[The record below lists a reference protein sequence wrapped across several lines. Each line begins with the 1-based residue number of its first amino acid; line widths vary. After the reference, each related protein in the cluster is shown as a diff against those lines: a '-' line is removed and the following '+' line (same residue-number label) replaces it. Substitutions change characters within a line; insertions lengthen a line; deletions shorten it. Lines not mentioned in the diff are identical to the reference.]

1 MRKLRSLWLRF
12 ASMWG
17 LRRRRNDIDAELE
30 SHVQMHIDDNLRV
43 GMTPEEARRQA
54 LIHLGGLEQTK
65 QAVRERSTLPW
76 IETAWQ
82 DVRYGLRILLRNPG
96 FAAVAILTLA
106 LGIGA
111 NTAIFSLVNAII
123 LRPLPYPSPGELV
136 GLGQWRNQRG
146 EGYVQTGVSA
156 PNMADIAL
164 QTRVFQKTGYFR
176 FAGFNITESDHP
188 ESVDG
193 VKTSFDLLP
202 IFGIQPLLGRLFTA
216 DEMQPGHDQVAIIGH
231 NLWQARYGADPAILG
246 KTIDLDEKRYTI
258 IGVMPARFRFT
269 WDEQIG
275 VFVPLALTPEELSEK
290 GRSTSRDL
298 QAQARLQ
305 PGVSVKQAQAAMDK
319 LAANLAQQYPDAD
332 KGWGIKVEPLHAA
345 YYRQMETPL
354 LIMSGAVLFVLLI
367 ACVNVANLLLT
378 RATGRRREIAVRV
391 AIGASRRR
399 LIVQMLT
406 ESLLLAVI
414 GGALGLLLALLGDR
428 LLTLEMTRYHRFS
441 VPNASVIGIDW
452 RVLLYGLVV
461 TLSTGFIFGLVPA
474 LTASGSDLTESLKE
488 GGYASTTESGRR
500 RLRNCLVVS
509 EISLALVLLTG
520 AGLLV
525 RTFLRLMQVDL
536 GIDPTN
542 VVTIEIDLPQYK
554 YQTATQ
560 QALFFRQLLQRMN
573 STPGVQSAGIEHPGS
588 TVFFQPEGQP
598 PAAPGQE
605 PTAAYNIDSTREFA
619 AMGISLKAGREFTN
633 ADATGTTS
641 VAIVSE
647 SVARRYWPHTN
658 ALGRHLTILSGV
670 YSGLRAGTAQSLE
683 IVGVAK
689 DRRGYDLWEPR
700 ADIYV
705 PFEQHPVWWAYLY
718 VRTAAD
724 PLSVVP
730 SIRDAVSALDKEQP
744 LNDVRLLS
752 DEVARTYGAL
762 RFPMLLVWI
771 FAALAL
777 LLSAVGIFGV
787 MSYTVS
793 RRTQELAI
801 RMALGADRPTV
812 LRLVLREGL
821 LVASIGV
828 LVGLGA
834 ALGLSRVMANYV
846 YGIRSTD
853 PLTFASAAL
862 LLMLVALAACYL
874 PARRAAS
881 VDPMQAL
888 RSE

>member
-1 MRKLRSLWLRF
+1 MRKLRSVWIRL
-12 ASMWG
+12 MG
-17 LRRRRNDIDAELE
+17 LIGFRHAVPEIDAELE
-30 SHVQMHIDDNLRV
+30 SHLQMHIDDNLHV
-43 GMTPEEARRQA
+43 GITPQEARRQA
-54 LIHLGGLEQTK
+54 LISLGGFD
-65 QAVRERSTLPW
+65 QARQALRDRSTLPW
-76 IETAWQ
+76 METAWQ

-123 LRPLPYPSPGELV
+123 LRPLPYPSPAELV
-136 GLGQWRNQRG
+136 GLGQWRNQQG

-156 PNMADIAL
+156 PNMADIAR
-164 QTRVFQKTGYFR
+164 QTRIFRNTGYFR

-188 ESVDG
+188 ESVVG
-193 VKTSFDLLP
+193 VRSSVDLLP
-202 IFGIQPLLGRLFTA
+202 IFGVRPLLGRLFTA

-269 WDEQIG
+269 WDQEIG

-290 GRSTSRDL
+290 GRATSRDL

-305 PGVSVKQAQAAMDK
+305 PGVSVKQAQAAMDN
-319 LAANLAQQYPDAD
+319 LAANLAEEYPDAD

-414 GGALGLLLALLGDR
+414 GGALGLLLAALGDR

-452 RVLLYGLVV
+452 RVLLYGLAV

-474 LTASGSDLTESLKE
+474 LTGSGTDLSESLKE
-488 GGYASTTESGRR
+488 GGHGSTTESGRR

-542 VVTIEIDLPQYK
+542 VVTMEIDLPQYK

-560 QALFFRQLLQRMN
+560 QALFYRQLLQRVN

-588 TVFFQPEGQP
+588 NVFFQPEGQP

-605 PTAAYNIDSTREFA
+605 PTAGFNIASPRDLN
-619 AMGISLKAGREFTN
+619 AMGIKLKTGREFSD
-633 ADATGTTS
+633 ADASGTTP
-641 VAIVSE
+641 VAVISE
-647 SVARRYWPHTN
+647 SVATRYWPHAN
-658 ALGRHLTILSGV
+658 PLGRHLTIMSDV
-670 YSGLRAGTAQSLE
+670 YSGENAGVAQSLE
-683 IVGVAK
+683 IVGVVK

-700 ADIYV
+700 ADVYV
-705 PFEQHPVWWAYLY
+705 PFEQHPTWWGYLD
-718 VRTAAD
+718 VRAASD
-724 PLSVVP
+724 PMALVP
-730 SIRDAVSALDKEQP
+730 SIRDSVLALDKEQP
-744 LNDVRLLS
+744 LNDARLLS
-752 DEVARTYGAL
+752 DEIAQTYGTL
-762 RFPMLLVWI
+762 RFPMMLVWI

-787 MSYTVS
+787 MSCTVS